1 MIKQTTFYF
10 PIFSH
15 HNIFISHLNHSVCP
29 PPHPAVCASGVLL
42 EELQEQPEEEP
53 GQLPQESGDSWATF
67 VSTHLST
74 WSTAKAKKG
83 VLVLFLDPWA
93 VHTDIKYLLKTWISS
108 EKVERKDRH
117 IEGRKDANKKL
128 RGMGA
133 GWFRGCWVLQT
144 LLLTDAGQ
152 SQRWLSRP
160 GYRLCADEYGSLSLQ

>member
-1 MIKQTTFYF
+1 M
-10 PIFSH
+10 PSPA
-15 HNIFISHLNHSVCP
+15 P
-29 PPHPAVCASGVLL
+29 PCCLCFWSPSRGAAGAAGGEAGAASSRVRGFLGYICEHTSLYMKHCESKERCAL
-42 EELQEQPEEEP
+42 
-53 GQLPQESGDSWATF
+53 
-67 VSTHLST
+67 
-74 WSTAKAKKG
+74 
-83 VLVLFLDPWA
+83 LFLDPWA

-117 IEGRKDANKKL
+117 IEGKKDANKKL

-152 SQRWLSRP
+152 SHRWLSRP